1 MKIKLILLCAL
12 LALSL
17 SISAC
22 TSKQPSLEISCDEF
36 MKDQHFTR
44 EVEVNTGD
52 SVVVTLCSNPT
63 TGFQWPELAQ
73 IDNQN
78 VLKQTDHKYEPPDEK
93 NIVGG
98 AGQEVWTFQAL
109 NKGTATVSMEYS
121 RPGEGGEK
129 GHWTFVA
136 TITVE

>member
-1 MKIKLILLCAL
+1 MKIKLILLCVL

-22 TSKQPSLEISCDEF
+22 TGKQVSLEIPCDEF
-36 MKDQHFTR
+36 MKDQHFTW

-78 VLKQTDHKYEPPDEK
+78 ALKQTDHKYEPPDEE

-98 AGQEVWTFQAL
+98 AGQEVWTFKAL
-109 NKGTATVSMEYS
+109 NKGTTTVSMEYS

-129 GHWTFVA
+129 VHWTFVA